1 LYTTRAILSIRL
13 NSRRAVQTNVDRQTA
28 VVMGVATLSV
38 VAVGLAAATLSSVVS
53 SGEGSGSGSG
63 APGVIDIS
71 AQPGAGVGVGDP
83 FLVQVIA
90 VLAGVALL
98 SVYAYTMLEPRKVL
112 YFALLFGGILV
123 VGYLILSFLS
133 TGDPITPRSGEQ
145 PTVAGMDG
153 NGTGGSGS
161 DRAVPSAPTTML
173 VTLLGVVGIVLF
185 VALAFFSDS
194 LGGIGRSGQERSAET
209 ETDRSAEIGKIAG
222 RAADRI
228 DDATDAVAH
237 NEVYQAWEEMVDHL
251 DVDDPDSTT
260 PGEFASAAV
269 DAGMQQEDVTDL
281 TRLFEDVRY
290 GGQDPTDSRE
300 RQARETLRRIERRY
314 TDNE

>member
-1 LYTTRAILSIRL
+1 MAKSTATVLSISL
-13 NSRRAVQTNVDRQTA
+13 NSRRAVQGNVDRQTA
-28 VVMGVATLSV
+28 VVMGVAALSV
-38 VAVGLAAATLSSVVS
+38 VAVGLAAATLSSAVS
-53 SGEGSGSGSG
+53 SGDGSGSG
-63 APGVIDIS
+63 ASGAVDMPVNPGS
-71 AQPGAGVGVGDP
+71 GVGVGDP

-123 VGYLILSFLS
+123 VGYLLLSVLS
-133 TGDPITPRSGEQ
+133 TGDPITPQSGEQ
-145 PTVAGMDG
+145 PTVNTGMEG
-153 NGTGGSGS
+153 NGSGGSGT
-161 DRAVPSAPTTML
+161 DGAAPSAPTTML
-173 VTLLGVVGIVLF
+173 VTLLGVVGVVLF

-194 LGGIGRSGQERSAET
+194 VGGIGRSESNAEPD
-209 ETDRSAEIGKIAG
+209 TDRSAEIGEIAG

-228 DDATDAVAH
+228 DAATDTVTH
-237 NEVYQAWEEMVDHL
+237 NEVYRAWEEMVEHL

-300 RQARETLRRIERRY
+300 QQAREILRRIERRY
-314 TDNE
+314 TNNE